1 MKYINY
7 LKNKNLSQN
16 TICIYQY
23 VYSCWKEFIKDKNPT
38 KTLFVSYIKQYSKTH
53 QARSTRLHYA
63 AIISIFKFEKRW
75 KLINNCKDIKLP
87 QIEYASR
94 TVLTFTEFNQMK
106 EKMFHEMNDWTKK
119 RNWIIYTILFQ
130 TGIRISEINQ
140 FNKRNIQNNI
150 LIIKG
155 KGNKTR
161 KIYIPE
167 YLQSLMRSWKNNKIA
182 ITKQVKNLSTK
193 QINKIIKQMSLFLF
207 NKYLTP
213 HDLRRS
219 FATMLVKK
227 KTDLEIIRKLM
238 GHSNISTTIRYT
250 QYNDDDIYSQIKNI
264 FSSN

>member
-7 LKNKNLSQN
+7 LKNKNLSHN
-16 TICIYQY
+16 TISIYQY
-23 VYSCWKEFIKDKNPT
+23 VYKQWNKFIKDKNPT

-75 KLINNCKDIKLP
+75 KLINHCKDVKLP
-87 QIEYASR
+87 QVEYASK
-94 TVLTFTEFNQMK
+94 TVLSFEEFNKVK
-106 EKMFHEMNDWTKK
+106 ESIEVQKNWIDK

-140 FNKRNIQNNI
+140 IKKSSIDNNV
-150 LIIKG
+150 LVIKG

-161 KIYIPE
+161 KIYISE
-167 YLQSLMRSWKNNKIA
+167 YLQNLLSTWKSNKIA
-182 ITKQVKNLSTK
+182 ITRSNKNLSTK
-193 QINKIIKQMSLFLF
+193 QINKIIKKMSFLLFD
-207 NKYLTP
+207 KHLTP

-219 FATMLVKK
+219 FATTLAKN
-227 KTDLEIIRKLM
+227 KTDLEIIRKVM

-250 QYNDDDIYSQIKNI
+250 QYNDDDIYYQIKRVFN
-264 FSSN
+264 SN

>member
-16 TICIYQY
+16 TIAVYQY
-23 VYSCWKEFIKDKNPT
+23 VYLRWNQFIGDKNPT

-94 TVLTFTEFNQMK
+94 TVLTFEEFDAIKDKVPIDN
-106 EKMFHEMNDWTKK
+106 NWITK

-140 FNKRNIQNNI
+140 FNKKNIQGNI
-150 LIIKG
+150 LFIKG

-161 KIYIPE
+161 KIYISE
-167 YLQSLMRSWKNNKIA
+167 YLQILLKTWKSNKVA
-182 ITKQVKNLSTK
+182 ITKNNKNLSTK
-193 QINKIIKQMSLFLF
+193 QMNKIIKKMSLILF
-207 NKYLTP
+207 DKYLTP

-219 FATMLVKK
+219 FATTLVKSQ
-227 KTDLEIIRKLM
+227 TDLEIVRKVM
-238 GHSNISTTIRYT
+238 GHSNINTTIRYT
-250 QYNDDDIYSQIKNI
+250 QYNDDDIFHQIKRI
-264 FSSN
+264 FNNN